1 MNMEIYIIMQHEF
14 NGTNNWKSKVYL
26 VFTDYETARLKLN
39 EILKINSKLDYDC
52 LDYTLETHKVI

>member
-1 MNMEIYIIMQHEF
+1 MQHEF